1 MSVHGVLTGV
11 ATITRVAP
19 RASWF
24 MLRAGGLVVHID
36 PHSPPGP
43 HGDVYALAPEA
54 QEQADLV
61 LVTHSD
67 RELCQPAVMDSLLG
81 PGTVVVAPQRCD
93 QAIRSE
99 HLIATPGE
107 TVDLGGLTLEVV
119 HAYTV
124 PHSGLLER
132 VLHHR
137 GEGVGYVLMLGG
149 HRVYHAGAT
158 DFIPEM
164 RGLGA
169 IDVAMLPI
177 GGGFML
183 GADEA
188 VEAALAIG
196 SRVVIPMHELDRDVV
211 WFKREVEQRSSTRVV
226 LLEAGESYS
235 FSK

>member
-1 MSVHGVLTGV
+1 MSAHGVLTGV

-43 HGDVYALAPEA
+43 HGDVYSLSPEA

-67 RELCQPAVMDSLLG
+67 RELCQPPVMDSLLG
-81 PGTVVVAPQRCD
+81 PGTIVVAPQKCD
-93 QAIRSE
+93 QVIRAD
-99 HLIATPGE
+99 HLVATPGE

-119 HAYTV
+119 QAYTV

-188 VEAALAIG
+188 VEAAVAIG
-196 SRVVIPMHELDRDVV
+196 SKVVIPMHESDRDVA
-211 WFKREVEQRSSTRVV
+211 WFKREVEARSAVQVV
-226 LLEAGESYS
+226 LLEAGESFS
-235 FSK
+235 FEK

>member
-1 MSVHGVLTGV
+1 MSAHGVLTGV
-11 ATITRVAP
+11 ATITRVAS

-24 MLRAGGLVVHID
+24 MLRAGGLIVHID
-36 PHSPPGP
+36 PHAPDGVD
-43 HGDVYALAPEA
+43 GLAPEA

-67 RELCQPAVMDSLLG
+67 RELCQPAVMDCLLG
-81 PGTVVVAPQRCD
+81 SGTIVIAPQRCD
-93 QAIRSE
+93 QVIRTD
-99 HLIATPGE
+99 HLVATPGE

-119 HAYTV
+119 QAYTL

-196 SRVVIPMHELDRDVV
+196 PKVVIPMHESDRDVA
-211 WFKREVEQRSSTRVV
+211 WFKREVEARSAAQVV
-226 LLEAGESYS
+226 LLEAGES
-235 FSK
+235 FTFKK

>member
-1 MSVHGVLTGV
+1 MPAHRDPTSV
-11 ATITRVAP
+11 ATITRVAS

-36 PHSPPGP
+36 PHLP
-43 HGDVYALAPEA
+43 HGPQGIDALAPEA
-54 QEQADLV
+54 QAQADLV

-67 RELCQPAVMDSLLG
+67 HELCQPAVMDRLLG
-81 PGTVVVAPQRCD
+81 PGTIVVVPQRCD
-93 QAIRSE
+93 QVIRGD
-99 HLIATPGE
+99 HMVATPGE

-119 HAYTV
+119 HAYTA

-188 VEAALAIG
+188 VEAAVAIG
-196 SRVVIPMHELDRDVV
+196 PKVVIPMRESDRDVA
-211 WFKREVEQRSSTRVV
+211 WFKREVEARSAVQVV

-235 FSK
+235 LSK

>member
-1 MSVHGVLTGV
+1 MSAHGVLTGV

-36 PHSPPGP
+36 PHSPPDA
-43 HGDVYALAPEA
+43 HGGVYALAPEA

-67 RELCQPAVMDSLLG
+67 RELCQPSVMDKLLG
-81 PGTVVVAPQRCD
+81 PGTIVVAPQRCD
-93 QAIRSE
+93 QVIRSD
-99 HLIATPGE
+99 HLVATPGE
-107 TVDLGGLTLEVV
+107 SVDLGSLTLEVV
-119 HAYTV
+119 QAYTQ

-132 VLHHR
+132 VLHHK
-137 GEGVGYVLMLGG
+137 GEGVGYVLMLAA

-169 IDVAMLPI
+169 VDVAMLPI

-188 VEAALAIG
+188 VEATLAIAPK
-196 SRVVIPMHELDRDVV
+196 VVIPMHESDRDVA
-211 WFKREVEQRSSTRVV
+211 WFKREVEARSAVQVV
-226 LLEAGESYS
+226 LLEAGET
-235 FSK
+235 FTFKK